1 MNQLLFAGWLA
12 AAVVLFLPLRTFLR
26 LIGRYWSARQSPIP
40 AAAAP
45 GPEETRSSRPG
56 SYVGTAKLS
65 LPRGA
70 TPETPTAGRM
80 SHIIRR
86 IAPVLSFLLYV
97 AFIAGAIYH
106 IPQVLSWTLDTSH
119 PMASV
124 SSQSMWPSLKKGDL
138 IFLQGVDKPEDLQ
151 VGDIIAFE
159 HERGITVHR
168 IVEIDGDLITTR
180 GDANPRDDKPIS
192 FDQVCGRVLTIGGR
206 LAKVPYVGSIAGL
219 FGPLAGQTGQA
230 PDEQGSPTEE
240 SSETTAASPGS
251 ASEGGQILPGQS
263 HAASPG
269 TTELVSVDSAGNQA
283 NGVST
288 WPTISADGRFV
299 AFASSASNLVSG
311 DTNGQTDV
319 FVHDRQ
325 TGATERVSIDTAG
338 SQANGSSEA
347 PAISADGRFVAFVS
361 AASNFVPEDSNSQND
376 VFVHDRRTGTTERM
390 SVDSAG
396 NQADG
401 RSDAPA
407 ISGDGRF
414 VAFVAAASNLVVADS
429 NGADDVFVHDRQTG
443 TTERI
448 SIDTAGT
455 HANGSSEAPAISADG
470 HLIAFVS
477 AASNLVPGDSN
488 SQNDVFVHDRQTGI
502 TERVSVDSTANQA
515 DGDSDDPAISGDG
528 RFIAF
533 ESKARNLVPGD
544 TNRREDIFVHDRETG
559 VTERV
564 SVDSAGDQAN
574 SGASGPA
581 ISADGRF
588 VSFYAGHSSL
598 VPGDSNRRQDVFI
611 HDRETGATEW
621 VSVDSAGNQG
631 NDHSGG
637 LSALGANGRFVA
649 FPSLASNLAP
659 GDMNLT
665 QDVFVRARYLNPALG
680 RFTSADSVQPNAP
693 GTRGYNVYSYVANN
707 PTTCDLRPLSVPLI
721 MGIVPPPAA

>member
-1 MNQLLFAGWLA
+1 MNQLLFAAWLA
-12 AAVVLFLPLRTFLR
+12 AAVVLFLPFRTFLR

-45 GPEETRSSRPG
+45 GPEEARSSHPG
-56 SYVGTAKLS
+56 SDVGTAELS

-70 TPETPTAGRM
+70 TPETPTAGRT
-80 SHIIRR
+80 SDVICR

-106 IPQVLSWTLDTSH
+106 IPKVLSWTLDTSH

-124 SSQSMWPSLKKGDL
+124 SSQSMWPTLKKGDL

-159 HERGITVHR
+159 HETGITVHR
-168 IVEIDGDLITTR
+168 IVEIDGDLITTK

-206 LAKVPYVGSIAGL
+206 LAKMPYVGSIAGL

-230 PDEQGSPTEE
+230 PDEQESPTEE
-240 SSETTAASPGS
+240 SNETLAASSGS
-251 ASEGGQILPGQS
+251 APEGGQILPGQP

-288 WPTISADGRFV
+288 WPAISADGRFV
-299 AFASSASNLVSG
+299 AFVSAASNLVSG

-319 FVHDRQ
+319 FVRDRQ
-325 TGATERVSIDTAG
+325 TGATERISIDTAG
-338 SQANGSSEA
+338 NQANGSSE
-347 PAISADGRFVAFVS
+347 
-361 AASNFVPEDSNSQND
+361 
-376 VFVHDRRTGTTERM
+376 
-390 SVDSAG
+390 
-396 NQADG
+396 
-401 RSDAPA
+401 APA

-414 VAFVAAASNLVVADS
+414 VAFVSVASNFVPGNS
-429 NGADDVFVHDRQTG
+429 NSQNDVFVHDRQTG
-443 TTERI
+443 TTERV
-448 SIDTAGT
+448 SVDSAGNQG
-455 HANGSSEAPAISADG
+455 NGPSAAPAISAEG
-470 HLIAFVS
+470 RFVAFVS

-488 SQNDVFVHDRQTGI
+488 GADDIFVHDHQTGT
-502 TERVSVDSTANQA
+502 TERVSVDRAGIQANGSSDAPAINANGRFLAFVSAASNLVPGDSRGARDIFVRDRQTGATDRVSVDSDDNQA

-528 RFIAF
+528 RFVAF

-544 TNRREDIFVHDRETG
+544 TNRREDVFVHDRETG

-564 SVDSAGDQAN
+564 SVDSAVAQAN

-649 FPSLASNLAP
+649 FPSLASNLVP

-665 QDVFVRARYLNPALG
+665 QDVFVRDRGALNG
-680 RFTSADSVQPNAP
+680 EQR
-693 GTRGYNVYSYVANN
+693 
-707 PTTCDLRPLSVPLI
+707 
-721 MGIVPPPAA
+721 PPAGRSGEH